1 MVIKRSTIGKK
12 NDVER
17 KSVSSIKFILAFL
30 KNGCFPWPHF
40 STVFDHVHKFKLVS
54 HSFEV
59 NGAACTSAAQVR
71 KYLAKSGP
79 MILKARSPS
88 LHHCRDAVSQTNF
101 SFMPSAPTR
110 KERGREEAHEQWS
123 DYSQLL

>member
-1 MVIKRSTIGKK
+1 MKPVVSTRFLRLHLHFEVCENTLWVPEDIQTDSTELFSYFMWSLKEVQEGKK

-40 STVFDHVHKFKLVS
+40 SKVFDHVHKFKLVS

-59 NGAACTSAAQVR
+59 NGAACT
-71 KYLAKSGP
+71 
-79 MILKARSPS
+79 
-88 LHHCRDAVSQTNF
+88 
-101 SFMPSAPTR
+101 
-110 KERGREEAHEQWS
+110 
-123 DYSQLL
+123 

>member
-1 MVIKRSTIGKK
+1 MGSGRYTNRLYRIVQLLYVVIKRSTRGEK

-40 STVFDHVHKFKLVS
+40 SKVFDHVHKFKLVS

-59 NGAACTSAAQVR
+59 NGAACT
-71 KYLAKSGP
+71 
-79 MILKARSPS
+79 
-88 LHHCRDAVSQTNF
+88 
-101 SFMPSAPTR
+101 
-110 KERGREEAHEQWS
+110 
-123 DYSQLL
+123 